1 MARATGV
8 QAAAIRRRIKH
19 ERRID
24 EQVNPLTRLV
34 LTLAMVRAEAGRH
47 PHLLEPTTARLHQIA
62 VELNDLEANPAGK
75 EATR

>member
-1 MARATGV
+1 MARATGA
-8 QAAAIRRRIKH
+8 QAAAVRRRIKH

-24 EQVNPLTRLV
+24 EQINPLNRLERTWAA
-34 LTLAMVRAEAGRH
+34 LRAEAGRH